1 MANRGTPP
9 KPSSLP
15 KAILDTLQVNL
26 KVDTDEARQKY
37 DIEGLLDFQRLY
49 VCHLCLRGLV

>member
-15 KAILDTLQVNL
+15 RDILSKLQVEL
-26 KVDTDEARQKY
+26 EVDIEDARQKY
-37 DIEGLLDFQRLY
+37 DIEGLLSFQRL
-49 VCHLCLRGLV
+49 